1 MSPASPRPRGS
12 GRSTAPS
19 VDRDWGGVRLHVVTG
34 KGGTGKTTVA
44 AGLALALA
52 RGGRRTLLIET
63 EGRQGFAQLF
73 GSPPLPYQERRV
85 AVAPDGGI
93 VHVLAIDPEAAL
105 LEYLE
110 LYYHLGRAGRALH
123 KLGAIEFATT
133 IAPGVRDVLLTGKA
147 YEATRRRASGGG
159 PGTADGYV
167 YDAVVMDAPPTGRIA
182 RFLNVN
188 TEVASLA
195 RVGPINRQAES
206 ITKLIRSPQT
216 VVHVVT
222 LLEEMPV
229 QETLD
234 GIEELRA
241 SNLLV
246 GAIIVNRADPAILS
260 AADQKTGS
268 ANNLDPRAIARSLSG
283 IGAAVEAGFADTL
296 ADEAAEYAKH
306 IALQKRLRSR
316 LKSAGRPMYELPNLD
331 EPTITR
337 LYSLAAS
344 LTAQGAA

>member
-1 MSPASPRPRGS
+1 MSPASQRPRGS
-12 GRSTAPS
+12 SRSTAPS

-34 KGGTGKTTVA
+34 KGGTGKTTTA
-44 AGLALALA
+44 AALALALA
-52 RGGRRTLLIET
+52 RGGRRTLLIEC

-105 LEYLE
+105 LEYLDM
-110 LYYHLGRAGRALH
+110 YYHLGRAGRALH

-147 YEATRRRASGGG
+147 YEATRRRATSGG

-182 RFLNVN
+182 RFLSVN
-188 TEVASLA
+188 SEVASLA

-206 ITKLIRSPQT
+206 ITRLIKSPQT

-234 GIEELRA
+234 GIAELRA
-241 SNLLV
+241 NDLIV
-246 GAIIVNRADPAILS
+246 GAIIVNRAEPQLLS
-260 AADQKTGS
+260 ATDQKAAAAGK
-268 ANNLDPRAIARSLSG
+268 LDLAGISRSLKRV
-283 IGAAVEAGFADTL
+283 GALADASPVEAL
-296 ADEAAEYAKH
+296 AEEAGEYARRL
-306 IALQKRLRSR
+306 AVQRRLRSL
-316 LKSAGRPMYELPNLD
+316 LKGADRPMYDLPNLE
-331 EPTITR
+331 EPVISR
-337 LYSLAAS
+337 LYSLAAA
-344 LTAQGAA
+344 LTTQGAA

>member
-1 MSPASPRPRGS
+1 VPTPDFSK
-12 GRSTAPS
+12 
-19 VDRDWGGVRLHVVTG
+19 VRLHIVTG
-34 KGGTGKTTVA
+34 KGGTGKSTVA
-44 AGLALALA
+44 AALALALA
-52 RGGRRTLLIET
+52 STGRNVLLCEV
-63 EGRQGFAQLF
+63 EGRQGIARMFDVE
-73 GSPPLPYQERRV
+73 PLPYAERRV
-85 AVAPDGGI
+85 ATGLVGPQGERGGL
-93 VHVLAIDPEAAL
+93 VHALHIDPESAL
-105 LEYLE
+105 LEYLAM
-110 LYYHLGRAGRALH
+110 YYKLGRAGKALDRF
-123 KLGAIEFATT
+123 GVVEFATT

-147 YEATRRRASGGG
+147 YEATRRRASSGG

-241 SNLLV
+241 GDLLV

-260 AADQKTGS
+260 AADQKAGVS
-268 ANNLDPRAIARSLSG
+268 NSFDRLAIARSLAG
-283 IGAAVEAGFADTL
+283 IGAGSEAVFADTL

-306 IALQKRLRSR
+306 IALQKRLRTK

-331 EPTITR
+331 EPTINR
-337 LYSLAAS
+337 LYSLAAA

>member
-1 MSPASPRPRGS
+1 MSPASQRPRGS

-34 KGGTGKTTVA
+34 KGGTGKTTVSA
-44 AGLALALA
+44 ALALALA
-52 RGGRRTLLIET
+52 RGGRRTLLIEC

-105 LEYLE
+105 LEYLD

-182 RFLNVN
+182 RFLSVN

-234 GIEELRA
+234 GIEEIRA
-241 SNLLV
+241 NDLLV

-260 AADQKTGS
+260 AADQKAGS
-268 ANNLDPRAIARSLSG
+268 NDALDPLVVARSLERL
-283 IGAAVEAGFADTL
+283 GAVAEAGFAGTL
-296 ADEAAEYAKH
+296 VDEAAEYAKH
-306 IALQKRLRSR
+306 IALQKRLRTT

-331 EPTITR
+331 EPTISR
-337 LYSLAAS
+337 LYSLAATF
-344 LTAQGAA
+344 TALGAA